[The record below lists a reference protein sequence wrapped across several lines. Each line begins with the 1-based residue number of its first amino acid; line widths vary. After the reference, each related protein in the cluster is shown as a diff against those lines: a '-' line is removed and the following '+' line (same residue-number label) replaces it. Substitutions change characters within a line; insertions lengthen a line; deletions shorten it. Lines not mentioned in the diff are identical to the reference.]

1 MFSVTFTGDV
11 IKSVGEELWKE
22 VENAYTDSGKI
33 TDEILSALSFVYQ
46 SSLLPALDLVDHR
59 NVSHMTSP
67 SGRSIYQVI
76 GSSGTPYTC
85 FTTSF
90 YCSCPAFRY
99 SVLMKDDHLMCK
111 HVLAIKLSEA
121 MKLTKELAI
130 TDDEMA
136 TLLKTIE

>member
-99 SVLMKDDHLMCK
+99 SGSLLTLNLVHYQPL
-111 HVLAIKLSEA
+111 VFLSSVQI
-121 MKLTKELAI
+121 LSS
-130 TDDEMA
+130 DER
-136 TLLKTIE
+136 

>member
-1 MFSVTFTGDV
+1 MS
-11 IKSVGEELWKE
+11 LWKWRRNKVGWRGI
-22 VENAYTDSGKI
+22 VERSRECLQRFWKK
-33 TDEILSALSFVYQ
+33 LSFVYQ
-46 SSLLPALDLVDHR
+46 SPLLPALDLVDHR

-67 SGRSIYQVI
+67 SGRSVYQVI

-85 FTTSF
+85 FTTSL

-121 MKLTKELAI
+121 MKLTKTLEV

>member
-1 MFSVTFTGDV
+1 MGDV

-22 VENAYTDSGKI
+22 VENSYTDSGKI

-121 MKLTKELAI
+121 MKLTKALAI

>member
-1 MFSVTFTGDV
+1 MKGDV

-22 VENAYTDSGKI
+22 VENAYRDSGKI

-46 SSLLPALDLVDHR
+46 SPLLPALDLVDHR

-67 SGRSIYQVI
+67 SGRSVYQVI

-85 FTTSF
+85 FTTSL

-121 MKLTKELAI
+121 MKLTKTLEV